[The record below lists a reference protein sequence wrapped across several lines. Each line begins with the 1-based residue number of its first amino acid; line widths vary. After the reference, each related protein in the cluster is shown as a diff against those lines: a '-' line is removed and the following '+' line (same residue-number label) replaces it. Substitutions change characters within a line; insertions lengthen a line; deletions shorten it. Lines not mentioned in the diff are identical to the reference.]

1 MGWAISASS
10 EGIFSNRL
18 AIGCR
23 IPISC
28 LVRRKI
34 QLICLLSAWLL
45 ATGSQWDMVQ
55 VFAWG
60 RMFAGYAREMP
71 LTAALSQTFKPDN
84 MCPIC
89 RAVKAAKQQQD
100 ESPAASYKD
109 ELGKILLVFEP
120 VPQVVVARPSFSS
133 WSPSDQILT
142 GAMRAAPPVPPPRN
156 PAA

>member
-1 MGWAISASS
+1 M
-10 EGIFSNRL
+10 
-18 AIGCR
+18 
-23 IPISC
+23 
-28 LVRRKI
+28 RRKI

-71 LTAALSQTFKPDN
+71 LTAALGQTFKPDN

-120 VPQVVVARPSFSS
+120 VPQIVVAHPSFSS

-142 GAMRAAPPVPPPRN
+142 GALRAAPPVPPPRD

>member
-1 MGWAISASS
+1 M
-10 EGIFSNRL
+10 
-18 AIGCR
+18 
-23 IPISC
+23 
-28 LVRRKI
+28 RRKI
-34 QLICLLSAWLL
+34 QLICLLSAWLM

-60 RMFAGYAREMP
+60 RMFASYARGMP
-71 LTAALSQTFKPDN
+71 LTAALGQTFKPDN

-100 ESPAASYKD
+100 ESPATSYKD

-120 VPQVVVARPSFSS
+120 APQVVVARPSFSS
-133 WSPSDQILT
+133 WSPSDQVMIDL
-142 GAMRAAPPVPPPRN
+142 GRSAPPVPPPRN